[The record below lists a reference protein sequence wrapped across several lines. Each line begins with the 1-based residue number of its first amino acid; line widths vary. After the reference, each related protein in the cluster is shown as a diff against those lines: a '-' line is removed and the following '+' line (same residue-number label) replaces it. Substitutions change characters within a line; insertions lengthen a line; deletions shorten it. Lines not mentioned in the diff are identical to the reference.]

1 MATDG
6 WLAQKQCLEEGGYKA
21 RRKGTVV
28 DVASVI
34 ERIVDHF
41 QEQNEA
47 QKRSKL
53 MLLLTL

>member
-1 MATDG
+1 MGTDG
-6 WLAQKQCLEEGGYKA
+6 WLAQKQYLEEGGYKA

-34 ERIVDHF
+34 EQIVDHF